1 MACLGGRSNQYSG
14 MSDQAAP
21 RALYF
26 DSNVLRK
33 WGWPDPSARLL
44 EIIAK
49 GSSVGVSPAMVE
61 LVQQELTEGWIRD
74 TFQARR
80 SLVDKIREYSRRA
93 QGLGETAEPPPL
105 PTRDQ
110 MREHLAKVT
119 AKFSTL
125 FRAVQTSKQPA
136 EYYMKLAMS
145 RGGAFVEGGRGFNDT
160 VILVSIVED
169 MAVQGVDSA
178 ILVSEDQGFQNDGI
192 KQVTAGKQLQVVR
205 SIEQLDKIFD
215 DLLSAKVHAYLRERK
230 EKLIAAVKSQE
241 DELVAFLRQNL
252 SLTTEDFGLVDQVR
266 KVDFREILSYED
278 AHSAPFI
285 FGQDSREENRLSI
298 DVRIRVHVETESIL
312 FERRRERLDAS
323 PFSLHPEDILISSSD
338 KEIVVTVEGASE
350 VAEDGIKMVRF
361 STVRSK
367 AKERG
372 PGDLLLQ

>member
-1 MACLGGRSNQYSG
+1 
-14 MSDQAAP
+14 MSDQPP

-26 DSNVLRK
+26 DSNVLQK

-49 GSSVGVSPAMVE
+49 ASSVGVSPAMVE

-93 QGLGETAEPPPL
+93 QGLGETAEPPLL
-105 PTRDQ
+105 PKRDQ

-119 AKFSTL
+119 AKFTTL

-136 EYYMKLAMS
+136 EYYMKLAMN

-160 VILVSIVED
+160 VILVSIIED
-169 MAVQGVDSA
+169 MTAQGLNSA
-178 ILVSEDQGFQNDGI
+178 ILVSDDQGFQNDGM

-215 DLLSAKVHAYLRERK
+215 ELLSAKVHACLRERK

-241 DELVAFLRQNL
+241 LELVSFLRQNL
-252 SLTTEDFGLVDQVR
+252 ALTTEDFALVDQVR
-266 KVDFREILSYED
+266 KVEFREILSYED
-278 AHSAPFI
+278 AHSVPFI
-285 FGQDSREENRLSI
+285 FGQDNREENRLSI

-323 PFSLHPEDILISSSD
+323 PFTLHPEDILISSSD
-338 KEIVVTVEGASE
+338 KEIVVTVEGAAE

-361 STVRSK
+361 TTVRSK
-367 AKERG
+367 ARERG
-372 PGDLLLQ
+372 LGDLLLQLGR